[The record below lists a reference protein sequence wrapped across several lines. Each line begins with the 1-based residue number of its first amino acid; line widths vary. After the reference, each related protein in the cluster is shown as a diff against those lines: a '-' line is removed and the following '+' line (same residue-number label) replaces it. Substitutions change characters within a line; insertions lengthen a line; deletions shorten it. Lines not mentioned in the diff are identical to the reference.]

1 MKTFEYKADK
11 IVKHSLLWLLLLKD
25 VVLVGG
31 DVDDYDVDNNN
42 NNGVDV
48 VVVLVEY
55 KIKFQ

>member
-11 IVKHSLLWLLLLKD
+11 IVKHSLLWLLLKD

-31 DVDDYDVDNNN
+31 DVDDCDVDNNN

-48 VVVLVEY
+48 VVLVEY

>member
-11 IVKHSLLWLLLLKD
+11 IVKHSLLWLLLKD

-48 VVVLVEY
+48 VVVVLVEY